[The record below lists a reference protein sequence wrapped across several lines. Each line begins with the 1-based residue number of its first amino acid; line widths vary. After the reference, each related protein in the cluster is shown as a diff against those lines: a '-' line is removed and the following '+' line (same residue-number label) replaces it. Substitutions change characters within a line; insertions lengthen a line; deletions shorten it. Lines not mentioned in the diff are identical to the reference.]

1 LHYAVYFC
9 YRQHDYENFLCTLLL
24 PSQSRASA
32 VAIRAFNI
40 EIAKVQDHV
49 SDAHLGKMRMK
60 FWEETVEKIYV
71 DNTPNH
77 PVAKELHR
85 VSKKIKLSP

>member
-1 LHYAVYFC
+1 LNYSVYFY

-32 VAIRAFNI
+32 FAIRAFNI
-40 EIAKVQDHV
+40 EVAKVQDHV
-49 SDAHLGKMRMK
+49 SDPHLGKMRMK
-60 FWEETVEKIYV
+60 FWEETLEKIYV
-71 DNTPNH
+71 GDIPSH

-85 VSKKIKLSP
+85 VSA